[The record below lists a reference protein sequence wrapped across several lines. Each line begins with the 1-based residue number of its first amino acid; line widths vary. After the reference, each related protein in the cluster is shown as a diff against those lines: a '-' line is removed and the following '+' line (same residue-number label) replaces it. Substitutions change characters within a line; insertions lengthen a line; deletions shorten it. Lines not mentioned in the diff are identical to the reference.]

1 MADRL
6 VLKVERCPCFGLVS
20 PVLHARE
27 GRRGRVNFTNCL
39 VSRVARLS
47 RRESGYARLLIV
59 CQLSKGVWL
68 TRLFRPGAGDG
79 TIELKVRSGVFPS
92 ATMSTK
98 EIKAR
103 LKAAKAAVGRKDFQE
118 VERICQVQQT
128 NLLIA

>member
-1 MADRL
+1 M
-6 VLKVERCPCFGLVS
+6 
-20 PVLHARE
+20 
-27 GRRGRVNFTNCL
+27 
-39 VSRVARLS
+39 
-47 RRESGYARLLIV
+47 
-59 CQLSKGVWL
+59 
-68 TRLFRPGAGDG
+68 
-79 TIELKVRSGVFPS
+79 RSGVFPS